1 MDPIM
6 PRTTP
11 APPRPDT
18 QPTDHAPVKPARHVR
33 TLRLR
38 VLLSVNA
45 TLGVAL
51 LALLIGDYQIG
62 LADRLAEKHVSLE
75 EEAKIL
81 VDSVDRLRPQGDQ
94 AVQAHIDRVCGQ
106 MQESAS
112 PGHHI
117 AARIGDRVLQAQSH
131 GRASAEMFA
140 AMEKATRGP
149 NHRAVHAGRAMLVG
163 SESQDDVTIYVSE
176 YEDSIRRTVKS
187 ELIGRLI
194 AISLLG
200 LFAAVMVNV
209 ILVRAVTRPLNR
221 LVLGVRRI
229 ARGETGVRTGEF
241 GTAELQFLANEI
253 DSMSAA
259 LDQAEQ
265 SRQKQM
271 DKARRIQDNLKPTSR
286 SIGRVTMG
294 FKQQSADEVGGDYF
308 DLFEKPD
315 GSVMLCVAD
324 VTGHGFA
331 AAMGAAML
339 KALTD
344 SASDHSSDPAD
355 ILAEINRGFARV
367 SLDGDFATVAIAK
380 IDTAAGVILYASA
393 GHETSLLISP
403 DGSAKELR
411 STGLIIGVD
420 PDAQWRGTQTPYQPG
435 DRLVL
440 FTDGLVEAASPRG
453 VQFGRDR
460 FRDTVIERSL
470 DPMEAFCRNIFD
482 QVLKHTQHGPPLDD
496 MTLLVADL

>member
-1 MDPIM
+1 MGPTM
-6 PRTTP
+6 PHMTP
-11 APPRPDT
+11 AGAT
-18 QPTDHAPVKPARHVR
+18 PTDHAPVKPVRHAR

-45 TLGVAL
+45 TLVVAL
-51 LALLIGDYQIG
+51 LALLIGDYQLG
-62 LADRLAEKHVSLE
+62 LADRLSEKHVSLE

-81 VDSVDRLRPQGDQ
+81 VDSIARLRQHGDE
-94 AVQAHIDRVCGQ
+94 AVQSHIDRVCGQ

-117 AARIGDRVLQAQSH
+117 AARIGGRVLQAQSH

-140 AMEKATRGP
+140 AMEAGTRAP
-149 NHRAVHAGRAMLVG
+149 NHRAEQAGRAMLVG
-163 SESQDDVTIYVSE
+163 SETQGDVTVYVSE
-176 YEDSIRRTVKS
+176 YEDNIQRTVKS

-194 AISLLG
+194 GFSLLG
-200 LFAAVMVNV
+200 LLAAVMVNV
-209 ILVRAVTRPLNR
+209 ILVRSVTRPLNR

-241 GTAELQFLANEI
+241 DTAELQFLANEI

-259 LDQAEQ
+259 LDRAKQN
-265 SRQKQM
+265 RQQQM
-271 DKARRIQDNLKPTSR
+271 DKARRIQHNLRPTSH
-286 SIGRVTMG
+286 SVGRITVR

-308 DLFEKPD
+308 DLFENPD

-324 VTGHGFA
+324 VTGHGFP

-355 ILAEINRGFARV
+355 ILGEINRGFARV

-380 IDTAAGVILYASA
+380 IDTTAGIIFYASA
-393 GHETSLLISP
+393 GHESSLLISP
-403 DGSAKELR
+403 DGSAQELR

-420 PDAQWRGTQTPYQPG
+420 PAAQWRVTQTAYQPG
-435 DRLVL
+435 GRLVL
-440 FTDGLVEAASPRG
+440 FTDGLVEAVSPQG
-453 VQFGRDR
+453 ALFGRSR
-460 FRDTVIERSL
+460 FHDTVVRHGR
-470 DPMEAFCRNIFD
+470 DPIQAFCENIFD
-482 QVLKHTQHGPPLDD
+482 EVSRHTGRGPALDD